1 MRINLFKASLN
12 CFSFQ
17 DKFLMLDGKWLKTF
31 IRKWNAP
38 VWNIKFY
45 VGRCKPACYA
55 MWSVKPYASL
65 NTLKMIYYSYFPSV
79 MTYGLLFR
87 GHTSDSIK
95 IFRLQKKIIRILMG
109 CRYSDSCRKLFFNLE
124 ILPLPS
130 LLLFVIR
137 NMNQFLVNSEIY
149 HVDTRQH
156 ANFQHPSVNLTECQ
170 KEVI

>member
-95 IFRLQKKIIRILMG
+95 IFRLQKMIIRIMMG
-109 CRYSDSCRKLFFNLE
+109 CCSSDSCRKLFF
-124 ILPLPS
+124 
-130 LLLFVIR
+130 FKFR
-137 NMNQFLVNSEIY
+137 
-149 HVDTRQH
+149 
-156 ANFQHPSVNLTECQ
+156 NLTTPFPSFVCDKKYESISSQFWDISCWH
-170 KEVI
+170 